1 MGIKSLNLLF
11 AGVLAVAGYFLVP
24 GDAHAEP
31 GDTFHDCERCP
42 LMVEIPPGSFMMGS
56 PSSEKGRD
64 SNEGP
69 VHRVRIAYSFAVG
82 VFEIRFADWD
92 VCVAAGGCGGYKPRT
107 GIGIRALECMAAG
120 LCGYKPEGDWG
131 RGRQP
136 VIHVSWHDAQEYVKW
151 LSAKTGHAYRL
162 LSESEWEYAARAG
175 TTTPFHTGRTI
186 STQQAN
192 YDGNYTY
199 GSGVKG
205 VYRDRTVAVGSF
217 PPNAF
222 GLHDMHGNVDEW
234 VQDCWNDNYQ
244 GAPVDGS
251 AWESWEMDCS
261 RRVLRGGSWFYSPG
275 DLRSADRS
283 GDPAGIRDSYVGFRV
298 ARTLTP

>member
-1 MGIKSLNLLF
+1 MKILKTFLLSI
-11 AGVLAVAGYFLVP
+11 AVLLLGVTVVGYFLVP
-24 GDAHAEP
+24 GDAQAAP
-31 GDTFHDCERCP
+31 GDTFRDCERCP
-42 LMVEIPPGSFMMGS
+42 LMVEIPPGSFQMGS
-56 PSSEKGRD
+56 PPLEEYRGD
-64 SNEGP
+64 DEGP

-82 VFEIRFADWD
+82 VFEIGFADWD
-92 VCVAAGGCGGYKPRT
+92 VCVAAGGCGGYKP
-107 GIGIRALECMAAG
+107 
-120 LCGYKPEGDWG
+120 KSKWG

-136 VIHVSWHDAQEYVKW
+136 VIHVSWDDAQEYVKW

-162 LSESEWEYAARAG
+162 LSEAEWEYAARAG

-186 STQQAN
+186 STEQAN
-192 YDGNYTY
+192 YNGKYTY

-205 VYRDRTVAVGSF
+205 VYRQRTVAAGTF

-222 GLHDMHGNVDEW
+222 GLHDMHGNVYEW

-251 AWESWEMDCS
+251 AWESWEMDCGG
-261 RRVLRGGSWFYSPG
+261 RVLRGGSWGSRPWY
-275 DLRSADRS
+275 LRSANRDGLTTGLRIDR
-283 GDPAGIRDSYVGFRV
+283 VGFRV

>member
-1 MGIKSLNLLF
+1 MKFPQL
-11 AGVLAVAGYFLVP
+11 AAVAAVFMLT
-24 GDAHAEP
+24 AQQSAAEP
-31 GDTFHDCERCP
+31 GDTFRDCERCP
-42 LMVEIPPGSFMMGS
+42 LMVEIPPGSFIMGS
-56 PSSEKGRD
+56 PPSEESRD
-64 SNEGP
+64 DYEGP

-92 VCVAAGGCGGYKPRT
+92 ECVAAGGCGGY
-107 GIGIRALECMAAG
+107 I
-120 LCGYKPEGDWG
+120 PEDAWG

-136 VIHVSWHDAQEYVKW
+136 VIRVSWNDAQEYVQW

-186 STQQAN
+186 STEQAN
-192 YDGNYTY
+192 YNGNHTY

-205 VYRDRTVAVGSF
+205 VYRERTVAAGSF

-222 GLHDMHGNVDEW
+222 GLHDMHGNVWEW
-234 VQDCWNDNYQ
+234 VQDCYSGNYT

-261 RRVLRGGSWFYSPG
+261 RRVLRGGSWSNSPWF
-275 DLRSADRS
+275 LRSAARLRSSTGLRS
-283 GDPAGIRDSYVGFRV
+283 GDVGFRV